1 MGETE
6 FANGVAA
13 MSASGAYGTPRIC
26 AGIIST
32 VDLELG
38 PERAGAALRAHMA
51 ASPNFRGIR
60 APIPAEFTTAYK
72 EAFALL
78 GEYDLL
84 FESCEPPRYRCRL
97 SCILLKMAAMSFL
110 IDRPSRLRDEPSSAC
125 AAGHGVP
132 HCHLCHQP
140 SVRSLCLFYHALLP
154 CCPC

>member
-84 FESCEPPRYRCRL
+84 FESYHHDFETNLPRLVQLATEFPAVTFVINHLFAPC
-97 SCILLKMAAMSFL
+97 A
-110 IDRPSRLRDEPSSAC
+110 SSAT
-125 AAGHGVP
+125 
-132 HCHLCHQP
+132 L
-140 SVRSLCLFYHALLP
+140 
-154 CCPC
+154 CCPAAPAEARVVGLMCAEEGR